1 MLPCVDVSEIVCV
14 GMTVSGEAFHPKAA
28 QAPGMQTE
36 IQMYYY
42 NSSEMLYTTF
52 DI

>member
-14 GMTVSGEAFHPKAA
+14 GMTVSGEAFHPKAE

-36 IQMYYY
+36 IKMYYY
-42 NSSEMLYTTF
+42 NSSENALHSF
-52 DI
+52 